1 MLNVVNAISIYIL
14 LDKDGNIRYVG
25 KSINPSKRFWYHQ
38 HGDFKDW
45 VDSFQ
50 IIETEIPED
59 SWKQREKFWI
69 EFYRKQGCLLENKCE
84 GGNGKG
90 YGPGHTQETR
100 NKMSKS
106 NTGKIHSDKTKK
118 TISESLTGRKLSENH
133 KNNLRG
139 ERGVRNLVEFREC
152 LECGISKEDLVRKNP
167 KYTINKIGYCSIC
180 RQRLYRKNRNN
191 DLFNPRV

>member
-1 MLNVVNAISIYIL
+1 MLNVVNTISIYIL

-38 HGDFKDW
+38 HGNFKDW

-90 YGPGHTQETR
+90 YGPGHTELT
-100 NKMSKS
+100 KSKIGLS
-106 NTGKIHSDKTKK
+106 NTGKTHVLSEESRNK
-118 TISESLTGRKLSENH
+118 ISKSLTGMKYKKKELPVRVVRLKEL
-133 KNNLRG
+133 NNYFM
-139 ERGVRNLVEFREC
+139 E
-152 LECGISKEDLVRKNP
+152 
-167 KYTINKIGYCSIC
+167 
-180 RQRLYRKNRNN
+180 LYR
-191 DLFNPRV
+191 VY